1 MERRRFLLENLSRC
15 ATLSELRRTEFFA
28 RCSQEIE
35 ELLSQARIVRCPE
48 AVPRLK
54 SFLRVAQWN
63 LEKGVRFAQI
73 LETLRSDEALK
84 WADIILL
91 NEADAGMS
99 RSGNRDVACE
109 LAESLGMHMIFGA
122 AHLELTGG
130 NPDAEGENQGS
141 LQGNAVLS
149 RYPVREARIIPLPT
163 CFEPYEF
170 LEKRYGRRNC
180 VWACLAVGNRA
191 WWVGSTHLEV
201 RNTPRCRALQMR
213 RIMEAL
219 PGEDHEPHLLGGD
232 FNSNTFLRGTPW
244 RTLAAAW
251 RLAMNSPSKMQAEL
265 IRPYAGKEPLFQVA
279 HAAGFG
285 WKEFNSHEPTAC
297 APLEGLEDARLLP
310 KWVRRSIQKR
320 LDRYHGYLSLKLD
333 WFLARNA
340 RALTEKEM
348 RDSDSGVFSA
358 APGRVA
364 VIRKGPNRLSDH
376 SPIYTDLR
384 LVTIEGA

>member
-15 ATLSELRRTEFFA
+15 ATLDELRRTEFFA
-28 RCSQEIE
+28 RCGQEIE
-35 ELLSQARIVRCPE
+35 ELLSQLRIVRCPE
-48 AVPRLK
+48 TVPRLK
-54 SFLRVAQWN
+54 SFLRLAQWN
-63 LEKGVRFAQI
+63 LERGVQFPQI
-73 LETLRSDEALK
+73 LETLRSDEGLK

-91 NEADAGMS
+91 NEADVGMS
-99 RSGNRDVACE
+99 RSGNRDVACD
-109 LAESLGMHMIFGA
+109 LAESLGMHMVFGA
-122 AHLELTGG
+122 AHLELTSGSS
-130 NPDAEGENQGS
+130 DAAGENKES

-149 RYPVREARIIPLPT
+149 RYPVREARIVALPN

-170 LEKRYGRRNC
+170 REKRYGQRNC
-180 VWACLAVGNRA
+180 VWACLAVGNRT

-219 PGEDHEPHLLGGD
+219 PGENHEPHLLGGD
-232 FNSNTFLRGTPW
+232 FNSNTFLRGTQW

-251 RLAMNSPSKMQAEL
+251 RLAMNSPSKVQAEM
-265 IRPYAGKEPLFQVA
+265 IRPYDGKEPLFQVA
-279 HAAGFG
+279 QAAGFG
-285 WKEFNSHEPTAC
+285 WKGFNSHEPTAC
-297 APLEGLEDARLLP
+297 APLDDLEDARLLP
-310 KWVRRSIQKR
+310 EWVRKSIQKR

-340 RALTEKEM
+340 RALTENEM

-364 VIRKGPNRLSDH
+364 VIQKGANRLSDH
-376 SPIYTDLR
+376 SPIYTDLH
-384 LVTIEGA
+384 L

>member
-15 ATLSELRRTEFFA
+15 AKLGELRRTEFFA

-35 ELLSQARIVRCPE
+35 ELLSQVRIVRCPE
-48 AVPRLK
+48 AAPRLK

-63 LEKGVRFAQI
+63 VERGVRFPQI
-73 LETLRSDEALK
+73 LETLRSDETLK

-91 NEADAGMS
+91 NEADVGMS
-99 RSGNRDVACE
+99 RSENRDVACE

-130 NPDAEGENQGS
+130 NPDSAGENQGS

-149 RYPVREARIIPLPT
+149 RYPVRETRIIALPT
-163 CFEPYEF
+163 CFEPYESQ
-170 LEKRYGRRNC
+170 EKRYGRRNC

-219 PGEDHEPHLLGGD
+219 PGENHEPHLLGGD
-232 FNSNTFLRGTPW
+232 FNSNTFPRGTQW

-251 RLAMNSPSKMQAEL
+251 RLAMNSPSKVQAEL
-265 IRPYAGKEPLFQVA
+265 IRPQAGKEPLFQVA

-285 WKEFNSHEPTAC
+285 WKEFNSHEPTVC
-297 APLEGLEDARLLP
+297 APLERLEDARLLSR
-310 KWVRRSIQKR
+310 WVRRSIQKR
-320 LDRYHGYLSLKLD
+320 LDRYHGYLNLKLD

-340 RALTEKEM
+340 RALTDKEM

-358 APGRVA
+358 APGCVA
-364 VIRKGPNRLSDH
+364 VIQKGPDRLSDH

-384 LVTIEGA
+384 L

>member
-109 LAESLGMHMIFGA
+109 LAGSLGMHMVFGGVA
-122 AHLELTGG
+122 LELTGG
-130 NPDAEGENQGS
+130 NPDAEGKNQGS

-149 RYPVREARIIPLPT
+149 RYPVRDARIIPLPA
-163 CFEPYEF
+163 CFEPY
-170 LEKRYGRRNC
+170 
-180 VWACLAVGNRA
+180 
-191 WWVGSTHLEV
+191 
-201 RNTPRCRALQMR
+201 
-213 RIMEAL
+213 
-219 PGEDHEPHLLGGD
+219 
-232 FNSNTFLRGTPW
+232 
-244 RTLAAAW
+244 
-251 RLAMNSPSKMQAEL
+251 
-265 IRPYAGKEPLFQVA
+265 
-279 HAAGFG
+279 
-285 WKEFNSHEPTAC
+285 
-297 APLEGLEDARLLP
+297 
-310 KWVRRSIQKR
+310 
-320 LDRYHGYLSLKLD
+320 
-333 WFLARNA
+333 
-340 RALTEKEM
+340 
-348 RDSDSGVFSA
+348 
-358 APGRVA
+358 
-364 VIRKGPNRLSDH
+364 
-376 SPIYTDLR
+376 
-384 LVTIEGA
+384 